1 MVISILKN
9 RRIICIFAI
18 ICIILSSSMMLNLLI
33 GLTAYL
39 IKSEFL
45 EFIVLLLSINI
56 CFLIIPTYLSSI
68 FSYKFDPYSMY
79 KFSNILIYTI
89 IFILV
94 FYFFDDFK
102 LTLFY
107 LTIAMGE
114 EYLFREVVYKILLNN
129 FSFINSIIIGSLLF
143 SLLLHLNESIITNL
157 LIRFPSSILLYLLRY
172 AFGLRASISIHWIYN
187 ILVSKVIG

>member
-1 MVISILKN
+1 
-9 RRIICIFAI
+9 
-18 ICIILSSSMMLNLLI
+18 
-33 GLTAYL
+33 
-39 IKSEFL
+39 
-45 EFIVLLLSINI
+45 
-56 CFLIIPTYLSSI
+56 
-68 FSYKFDPYSMY
+68 MY

-172 AFGLRASISIHWIYN
+172 AFGLRVSISVHWIYN

>member
-1 MVISILKN
+1 
-9 RRIICIFAI
+9 
-18 ICIILSSSMMLNLLI
+18 
-33 GLTAYL
+33 
-39 IKSEFL
+39 
-45 EFIVLLLSINI
+45 
-56 CFLIIPTYLSSI
+56 
-68 FSYKFDPYSMY
+68 MY
-79 KFSNILIYTI
+79 KFSNIVIYTI

-94 FYFFDDFK
+94 FYFFDYFK

-172 AFGLRASISIHWIYN
+172 AFGLRVSVSVHWIYN

>member
-1 MVISILKN
+1 
-9 RRIICIFAI
+9 
-18 ICIILSSSMMLNLLI
+18 
-33 GLTAYL
+33 
-39 IKSEFL
+39 
-45 EFIVLLLSINI
+45 
-56 CFLIIPTYLSSI
+56 
-68 FSYKFDPYSMY
+68 MY

-172 AFGLRASISIHWIYN
+172 AFGLRASISVHWIYN